1 MAKEQDVI
9 QKLTSMRVGHLVS
22 FSTSDPDEPM
32 EVERILIGRNPGWIV
47 YYQGDRKILRGLE
60 EAVEFIMKYWNFDL
74 RSFLKRQYM
83 DLEEIEDLGEF

>member
-9 QKLTSMRVGHLVS
+9 QKLTNMRVGHLVS
-22 FSTSDPDEPM
+22 FSTSDPNESM
-32 EVERILIGRNPGWIV
+32 EVERILIGKNPGWIV
-47 YYQGDRKILRGLE
+47 YYQGERKILRELE
-60 EAVEFIMKYWNFDL
+60 EAVEFVVKYWNFDL